1 MEMSMIEKV
10 QEHLAKAGLIAVI
23 RAKNMEA
30 AEEAIERLID
40 KGITAIEI
48 TYTTPG
54 ASMLIEKLAKKDG
67 ILVGAG
73 TVIES
78 RQAREAAAAGA
89 RFIVSPGF
97 SGELAD
103 EIESLHTFFIPGVI
117 TPSEIM
123 EAVSKGFR
131 ILKLFPGGTSGISY
145 MKNLAGPFPN
155 IRFIPTGGIHPDDVE
170 KWLDA
175 GALAVGVGSQLDK
188 VSEEDLQH
196 ILNRRVKQ
204 K

>member
-1 MEMSMIEKV
+1 MEMSMIEKT
-10 QEHLAKAGLIAVI
+10 QEQLADAGLIAVI
-23 RAKNMEA
+23 RAKDAEA
-30 AEEAIERLID
+30 AEAVIHRLID
-40 KGITAIEI
+40 KGITAIEV

-54 ASMLIEKLAKKDG
+54 ASNLIEKFAKIDG
-67 ILVGAG
+67 LLVGAG
-73 TVIES
+73 TVINAD
-78 RQAREAAAAGA
+78 QAREAADAGA
-89 RFIVSPGF
+89 KFIVSPGF

-103 EIESLHTFFIPGVI
+103 DIASLHTFFIPGVI

-131 ILKLFPGGTSGISY
+131 ILKLFPGGTSGVSY
-145 MKNLAGPFPN
+145 MKNLAGPFPD
-155 IRFIPTGGIHPDDVE
+155 IRFIPTGGIHPGDVE

-188 VSEEDLQH
+188 ASEEDLQR
-196 ILNRRVKQ
+196 IFKRTKQ

>member
-1 MEMSMIEKV
+1 MMEMSMIEKT
-10 QEHLAKAGLIAVI
+10 QEQLANAGLIAVV
-23 RAKNMEA
+23 RAKGMEA
-30 AEEAIERLID
+30 ADDAIHRLID

-54 ASMLIEKLAKKDG
+54 ASELIAKFAKMDG
-67 ILVGAG
+67 LLVGAG
-73 TVIES
+73 TVTEGL
-78 RQAREAAAAGA
+78 QAREAADAGA
-89 RFIVSPGF
+89 KFIVSPGF

-103 EIESLHTFFIPGVI
+103 EAASLDAFFIPGVI

-123 EAVSKGFR
+123 GAVSKGFR

-145 MKNLAGPFPN
+145 MKNLAGPFPD
-155 IRFIPTGGIHPDDVE
+155 IRFIPTGGIHPGDVE

-188 VSEEDLQH
+188 VSAEDLQR
-196 ILNRRVKQ
+196 IFQRRM
-204 K
+204 

>member
-1 MEMSMIEKV
+1 MEMSMIEKT
-10 QEHLAKAGLIAVI
+10 QEQLANAGLIAVI
-23 RAKNMEA
+23 RAKDAEA
-30 AEEAIERLID
+30 AEAAIRRLID
-40 KGITAIEI
+40 KGITAIEV

-54 ASMLIEKLAKKDG
+54 ASNLIEKFAKIDG
-67 ILVGAG
+67 LLVGAG
-73 TVIES
+73 TVINAD
-78 RQAREAAAAGA
+78 QAREAADAGA
-89 RFIVSPGF
+89 KFIVSPGF

-103 EIESLHTFFIPGVI
+103 DIASLHTFFIPGVI

-131 ILKLFPGGTSGISY
+131 ILKLFPGGTSGVSY
-145 MKNLAGPFPN
+145 MKNLAGPFPD
-155 IRFIPTGGIHPDDVE
+155 IRFIPTGGIHPGDVE

-188 VSEEDLQH
+188 ASEEDLQR
-196 ILNRRVKQ
+196 IFKRTKQ